1 MRLRGATGLGLVALT
16 LFALAAG
23 RAAAQSGD
31 DASRAEARKIGY
43 AGVEAFQAGDFA
55 TAHDRLE
62 TAYQLLKVPSLG
74 LWSAR
79 ALAKLGK
86 LVEADARYLEVI
98 KLPTSV
104 GDEAIQ
110 EQARQDAGSERGA
123 LARRIPSIQVRVQ
136 GAPIGEVAVTIDD
149 VALVGSALGENR
161 LVNPG
166 RHRVEG
172 VRGTSRARV
181 DVIVAEGEQ
190 KEATLSFAPMAAADV
205 GGAGTPAAGL
215 RAQPEASSGGGTMR
229 TLGWVSVGA
238 GGAGLAV
245 GVVTALIVRSKKSH
259 LDGVGCGDGGQM
271 CPASESGNVDSYN
284 SWRPIPTISLIAG
297 ALFAGAGAYLLM
309 TTPAP
314 ADAGTGG
321 ATSASTATSASAAAR
336 RRSLLG
342 NLRFAIGPGGTVLS
356 GEF

>member
-1 MRLRGATGLGLVALT
+1 MTVRGLTWLVAVALT
-16 LFALAAG
+16 LFTFGSG
-23 RAAAQSGD
+23 RALAQSGD
-31 DASRAEARKIGY
+31 EASRAEARKIGY
-43 AGVEAFQAGDFA
+43 AGVEAFQAGDFS
-55 TAHDRLE
+55 TARDRLE

-123 LARRIPSIQVRVQ
+123 LSRRIPSITVRVQ

-149 VALVGSALGENR
+149 AALVGSALAENH

-166 RHRVEG
+166 RHKIEG
-172 VRGTSRARV
+172 VRGTARV
-181 DVIVAEGEQ
+181 HVDVTVAEGEQ
-190 KEATLSFAPMAAADV
+190 KEATLSFVPTAAGDS
-205 GGAGTPAAGL
+205 GGAGSPDTGQHP
-215 RAQPEASSGGGTMR
+215 QPGVSTGGDSMR
-229 TLGWVSVGA
+229 TLGWVALSA

-245 GVVTALIVRSKKSH
+245 GVVTALIVRSKKNH

-271 CPASESGNVDSYN
+271 CPASEAGNVSSYN
-284 SWRPIPTISLIAG
+284 SWRPVPTISLAAG
-297 ALFAGAGAYLLM
+297 ALLAGAGAYLLL

-314 ADAGTGG
+314 VEAGPGG
-321 ATSASTATSASAAAR
+321 ATSASR
-336 RRSLLG
+336 RRPLLG
-342 NLRFAIGPGGTVLS
+342 NVRIAIGPGEALLS

>member
-1 MRLRGATGLGLVALT
+1 MSARGVTRRGPVAFMFFTLV
-16 LFALAAG
+16 LAGAP
-23 RAAAQSGD
+23 AVAQSGD

-43 AGVEAFQAGDFA
+43 AGVEAYQAGDYA

-62 TAYQLLKVPSLG
+62 AAYQLLTVPSLG

-123 LARRIPSIQVRVQ
+123 LARRIPSILVRVQ
-136 GAPIGEVAVTIDD
+136 GAPIGEVAVTVDD
-149 VALVGSALGENR
+149 EALVGSALGENH

-172 VRGTSRARV
+172 IRGATRARA
-181 DVIVAEGEQ
+181 DVTVAEGEQ
-190 KEATLSFAPMAAADV
+190 KEAQLRFTGAGADASSGGSADV
-205 GGAGTPAAGL
+205 GL
-215 RAQPEASSGGGTMR
+215 RAQPGVSTGGAPMR
-229 TLGWVSVGA
+229 TVGWVALGA

-245 GVVTALIVRSKKSH
+245 GVVSALIVRAKKSH
-259 LDGVGCGDGGQM
+259 LDGAGCGDGQM
-271 CPASESGNVDSYN
+271 CPASEAGNVDSYN
-284 SWRPIPTISLIAG
+284 GWRPVPTISLVAG
-297 ALFAGAGAYLLM
+297 ALLAGLGATLLL

-314 ADAGTGG
+314 ADSGG
-321 ATSASTATSASAAAR
+321 GVTTASRGRHATFANVR
-336 RRSLLG
+336 LSLV
-342 NLRFAIGPGGTVLS
+342 PGGTLLS